1 MVDKL
6 TAFSFV
12 ASYSVVDKNSNPLIT
27 GDLKDFEIDRN
38 PRKDPKQLLHLDLYD
53 LVRVKKNFEEE
64 GVRGAAK
71 DLTLDQ
77 FVTAFADL
85 VGSAMKQQLSYL
97 FMKIDCNSDGHVTW
111 DELLTYVMSQH
122 RNASSADLVDR
133 QYMRVELPEC
143 SGSEAHR
150 DVATSTLF
158 VPKAD
163 SYVSAGKDGTL
174 RVWTTQ
180 LRHELTIHVSE
191 RGITSVNEMCLL
203 AGTLA
208 KLCVA
213 GNDRVLT
220 FYETADLA
228 GAPRWSV
235 HGRMQ
240 LKDMPLS
247 LCGFLN
253 VADDASC
260 LAVGTD
266 AGTILIYDAK
276 KLLHMLKDDRV
287 RAEALRGLVPALVC
301 AKALIL
307 TLPLHRDWVTAL
319 AYEDGLGALV
329 SASLDSHVHV
339 TQLDWPAAAVPSSMA
354 AKELHHAGGEPQV
367 ADPMHCRNMCSM
379 RAHAKGVTGVQLMQ
393 LHGTSRRMVATCAYE
408 RRIHIWNVETGDL
421 LKTLEGH
428 RGLLK
433 QMTFDPHSQILMSL
447 AQDGE
452 VRFWDIITYAQLQ
465 IIKPAHVMEA
475 TTSVRF
481 NPHHQALVT
490 TTNRLGLWQ
499 HPRKVATDE
508 VLHATLLAPSG
519 HRHPL
524 VAVLYSFQFY
534 LVVSG
539 DESGTICVW
548 DVRTGVQVFRFELGC
563 GLASMALDSSGRKLL
578 TGAVDG
584 TVTLWNFSSGQRLKV
599 ISTPEMH
606 ALEVSGLAHVQLAKL
621 AYFVSVGWQSDG
633 VADVWM
639 WPDREKSESMN
650 QPRRLPGHTDD
661 ILSVAFCLPNYLCT
675 GAYDGAVLVHNC
687 ESAALHRRVQI
698 STPPPGS
705 QRARAATLA
714 GGFGQRVE
722 KTEPQQRAGAPQDLL
737 AAVLGGVG
745 TGTGTGAGAGAN
757 ELGRSGSGEE
767 APVQVPTSTLLR
779 SVAIEA
785 LDVLDAARRVLPDA
799 VLVAGAADG
808 YLRLWSVRAMTLLGE
823 LRVCLSES
831 DGLLSVCTEPSA
843 TLLLCAD
850 SAGRIYVYDVSDMA
864 AIWDAWTARGAPV
877 PASGAPALDTAEAVQ
892 PLYTWRA
899 HTHAITQLAY
909 LTGVEGV
916 LSASVDCTVRLW
928 TLSGEQVGVFG
939 QGAPWV
945 FEARSSWFDAYCHA
959 LDGADHDRVRASEER
974 LEGLLPQAQAARAKQ
989 QLDASQRGSKGGK
1002 KASVYRL
1009 PTETLSALSLSV
1021 AQLGV
1026 QHGGAKGG
1034 GIAGGATVAAKALS
1048 GGGAGMGES
1057 NYAVTN
1063 KLTAGLRQPLKPHE
1077 PIPTQERSAVLA
1089 AALVGEG
1096 ADAVAPTGLS
1106 YHKLTKGTL
1115 WSNPA
1120 VPGRGL
1126 AASAS
1131 APGGLT
1137 RPGTAEP
1144 PLSASLSWLSTAGN
1158 KRPARLNT
1166 PTPLGAG
1173 SKPRP
1178 AKLAPL

>member
-1 MVDKL
+1 
-6 TAFSFV
+6 
-12 ASYSVVDKNSNPLIT
+12 
-27 GDLKDFEIDRN
+27 
-38 PRKDPKQLLHLDLYD
+38 
-53 LVRVKKNFEEE
+53 
-64 GVRGAAK
+64 
-71 DLTLDQ
+71 
-77 FVTAFADL
+77 
-85 VGSAMKQQLSYL
+85 
-97 FMKIDCNSDGHVTW
+97 
-111 DELLTYVMSQH
+111 
-122 RNASSADLVDR
+122 
-133 QYMRVELPEC
+133 
-143 SGSEAHR
+143 
-150 DVATSTLF
+150 
-158 VPKAD
+158 
-163 SYVSAGKDGTL
+163 
-174 RVWTTQ
+174 
-180 LRHELTIHVSE
+180 
-191 RGITSVNEMCLL
+191 
-203 AGTLA
+203 
-208 KLCVA
+208 
-213 GNDRVLT
+213 
-220 FYETADLA
+220 
-228 GAPRWSV
+228 
-235 HGRMQ
+235 
-240 LKDMPLS
+240 
-247 LCGFLN
+247 
-253 VADDASC
+253 
-260 LAVGTD
+260 
-266 AGTILIYDAK
+266 
-276 KLLHMLKDDRV
+276 
-287 RAEALRGLVPALVC
+287 
-301 AKALIL
+301 
-307 TLPLHRDWVTAL
+307 
-319 AYEDGLGALV
+319 
-329 SASLDSHVHV
+329 
-339 TQLDWPAAAVPSSMA
+339 
-354 AKELHHAGGEPQV
+354 
-367 ADPMHCRNMCSM
+367 
-379 RAHAKGVTGVQLMQ
+379 
-393 LHGTSRRMVATCAYE
+393 
-408 RRIHIWNVETGDL
+408 
-421 LKTLEGH
+421 
-428 RGLLK
+428 
-433 QMTFDPHSQILMSL
+433 MSL

-475 TTSVRF
+475 IASVRF

-524 VAVLYSFQFY
+524 VSVLYSFQFY

-548 DVRTGVQVFRFELGC
+548 DVRTGVQVFRFELGS

-599 ISTPEMH
+599 VTTPKMH

-621 AYFVSVGWQSDG
+621 AYFVSVGWQSNG

-675 GAYDGAVLVHNC
+675 GAYDGVVLVHNC

-705 QRARAATLA
+705 QRAKAAALA

-722 KTEPQQRAGAPQDLL
+722 KPDPQKRAGEPQDLL

-745 TGTGTGAGAGAN
+745 SGSGSG
-757 ELGRSGSGEE
+757 SGSGEE
-767 APVQVPTSTLLR
+767 APVTSTLLR

-843 TLLLCAD
+843 TLLLCSD
-850 SAGRIYVYDVSDMA
+850 SAGRIYIYDVSDMA
-864 AIWDAWTARGAPV
+864 SIWDAWTARGAPV
-877 PASGAPALDTAEAVQ
+877 PASGAPALDTAAAVQ

-945 FEARSSWFDAYCHA
+945 FEARSSWFDAKCHA

-989 QLDASQRGSKGGK
+989 PLDASQRGSKGGK

-1009 PTETLSALSLSV
+1009 PTETLSALSHSIS
-1021 AQLGV
+1021 QLGI
-1026 QHGGAKGG
+1026 QTGGAKGG
-1034 GIAGGATVAAKALS
+1034 GIAGATKALS

-1077 PIPTQERSAVLA
+1077 PIPMQERSAVLA

-1106 YHKLTKGTL
+1106 YQNLTKGTL

-1120 VPGRGL
+1120 VPGMGL
-1126 AASAS
+1126 GVSAS

-1166 PTPLGAG
+1166 PTPFTG

>member
-1 MVDKL
+1 M
-6 TAFSFV
+6 A
-12 ASYSVVDKNSNPLIT
+12 
-27 GDLKDFEIDRN
+27 
-38 PRKDPKQLLHLDLYD
+38 
-53 LVRVKKNFEEE
+53 
-64 GVRGAAK
+64 
-71 DLTLDQ
+71 
-77 FVTAFADL
+77 
-85 VGSAMKQQLSYL
+85 
-97 FMKIDCNSDGHVTW
+97 SDG
-111 DELLTYVMSQH
+111 
-122 RNASSADLVDR
+122 
-133 QYMRVELPEC
+133 
-143 SGSEAHR
+143 
-150 DVATSTLF
+150 
-158 VPKAD
+158 
-163 SYVSAGKDGTL
+163 
-174 RVWTTQ
+174 
-180 LRHELTIHVSE
+180 
-191 RGITSVNEMCLL
+191 
-203 AGTLA
+203 
-208 KLCVA
+208 
-213 GNDRVLT
+213 
-220 FYETADLA
+220 
-228 GAPRWSV
+228 
-235 HGRMQ
+235 
-240 LKDMPLS
+240 
-247 LCGFLN
+247 
-253 VADDASC
+253 
-260 LAVGTD
+260 
-266 AGTILIYDAK
+266 
-276 KLLHMLKDDRV
+276 
-287 RAEALRGLVPALVC
+287 
-301 AKALIL
+301 
-307 TLPLHRDWVTAL
+307 
-319 AYEDGLGALV
+319 
-329 SASLDSHVHV
+329 
-339 TQLDWPAAAVPSSMA
+339 
-354 AKELHHAGGEPQV
+354 QV
-367 ADPMHCRNMCSM
+367 
-379 RAHAKGVTGVQLMQ
+379 
-393 LHGTSRRMVATCAYE
+393 
-408 RRIHIWNVETGDL
+408 
-421 LKTLEGH
+421 
-428 RGLLK
+428 
-433 QMTFDPHSQILMSL
+433 LMSL

-475 TTSVRF
+475 IASVRF

-524 VAVLYSFQFY
+524 VSVLYSFQFY

-548 DVRTGVQVFRFELGC
+548 DVRTGVQVFRFELGS

-599 ISTPEMH
+599 VTTPKMH

-621 AYFVSVGWQSDG
+621 AYFVSVGWQSNG

-675 GAYDGAVLVHNC
+675 GAYDGVVLVHNC

-705 QRARAATLA
+705 QRAKAAALA

-722 KTEPQQRAGAPQDLL
+722 KPDPQKRAGEPQDLL

-745 TGTGTGAGAGAN
+745 SGSGSG
-757 ELGRSGSGEE
+757 SGSGEE
-767 APVQVPTSTLLR
+767 APVTSTLLR

-843 TLLLCAD
+843 TLLLCSD
-850 SAGRIYVYDVSDMA
+850 SAGRIYIYDVSDMA
-864 AIWDAWTARGAPV
+864 SIWDAWTARGAPV
-877 PASGAPALDTAEAVQ
+877 PASGASALDTAAAVQ

-945 FEARSSWFDAYCHA
+945 FEARSSWFDAKCHA

-989 QLDASQRGSKGGK
+989 PLDASQRGSKGGK

-1009 PTETLSALSLSV
+1009 PTETLSALSHSIS
-1021 AQLGV
+1021 QLGI
-1026 QHGGAKGG
+1026 QTGGAKGG
-1034 GIAGGATVAAKALS
+1034 GIVGATKALS
-1048 GGGAGMGES
+1048 GGSAGMGES

-1077 PIPTQERSAVLA
+1077 PIPMQERSAVLA

-1106 YHKLTKGTL
+1106 YQNLTKGTL

-1120 VPGRGL
+1120 VPGMGL
-1126 AASAS
+1126 GVSAS

-1166 PTPLGAG
+1166 PTPFTG

>member
-1 MVDKL
+1 M
-6 TAFSFV
+6 A
-12 ASYSVVDKNSNPLIT
+12 
-27 GDLKDFEIDRN
+27 
-38 PRKDPKQLLHLDLYD
+38 
-53 LVRVKKNFEEE
+53 
-64 GVRGAAK
+64 
-71 DLTLDQ
+71 
-77 FVTAFADL
+77 
-85 VGSAMKQQLSYL
+85 
-97 FMKIDCNSDGHVTW
+97 SDG
-111 DELLTYVMSQH
+111 
-122 RNASSADLVDR
+122 
-133 QYMRVELPEC
+133 
-143 SGSEAHR
+143 
-150 DVATSTLF
+150 
-158 VPKAD
+158 
-163 SYVSAGKDGTL
+163 
-174 RVWTTQ
+174 
-180 LRHELTIHVSE
+180 
-191 RGITSVNEMCLL
+191 
-203 AGTLA
+203 
-208 KLCVA
+208 
-213 GNDRVLT
+213 
-220 FYETADLA
+220 
-228 GAPRWSV
+228 
-235 HGRMQ
+235 
-240 LKDMPLS
+240 
-247 LCGFLN
+247 
-253 VADDASC
+253 
-260 LAVGTD
+260 
-266 AGTILIYDAK
+266 
-276 KLLHMLKDDRV
+276 
-287 RAEALRGLVPALVC
+287 
-301 AKALIL
+301 
-307 TLPLHRDWVTAL
+307 
-319 AYEDGLGALV
+319 
-329 SASLDSHVHV
+329 
-339 TQLDWPAAAVPSSMA
+339 
-354 AKELHHAGGEPQV
+354 QV
-367 ADPMHCRNMCSM
+367 
-379 RAHAKGVTGVQLMQ
+379 
-393 LHGTSRRMVATCAYE
+393 
-408 RRIHIWNVETGDL
+408 
-421 LKTLEGH
+421 
-428 RGLLK
+428 
-433 QMTFDPHSQILMSL
+433 LMSL

-475 TTSVRF
+475 IASVRF

-524 VAVLYSFQFY
+524 VSVLYSFQFY

-548 DVRTGVQVFRFELGC
+548 DVRTGVQVFRFELGS

-599 ISTPEMH
+599 VTTPKMH

-621 AYFVSVGWQSDG
+621 AYFVSVGWQSNG

-675 GAYDGAVLVHNC
+675 GAYDGVVLVHNC

-705 QRARAATLA
+705 QRAKAAALA

-722 KTEPQQRAGAPQDLL
+722 KPDPQKRAGEPQDLL

-745 TGTGTGAGAGAN
+745 SGSG
-757 ELGRSGSGEE
+757 SGSGEE
-767 APVQVPTSTLLR
+767 APVTSTLLR

-843 TLLLCAD
+843 TLLLCSD
-850 SAGRIYVYDVSDMA
+850 SAGRIYIYDVSDMA
-864 AIWDAWTARGAPV
+864 SIWDAWTARGAPV
-877 PASGAPALDTAEAVQ
+877 PASGASALDTAAAVQ

-945 FEARSSWFDAYCHA
+945 FEARSSWFDAKCHA

-989 QLDASQRGSKGGK
+989 PLDASQRGSKGGK

-1009 PTETLSALSLSV
+1009 PTETLSALSHSIS
-1021 AQLGV
+1021 QLGI
-1026 QHGGAKGG
+1026 QTGGAKGG
-1034 GIAGGATVAAKALS
+1034 GIVGATKALS
-1048 GGGAGMGES
+1048 GGSAGMGES

-1077 PIPTQERSAVLA
+1077 PIPMQERSAVLA

-1106 YHKLTKGTL
+1106 YQNLTKGTL

-1120 VPGRGL
+1120 VPGMGL
-1126 AASAS
+1126 GVSAS

-1166 PTPLGAG
+1166 PTPFTG

>member
-1 MVDKL
+1 M
-6 TAFSFV
+6 A
-12 ASYSVVDKNSNPLIT
+12 
-27 GDLKDFEIDRN
+27 
-38 PRKDPKQLLHLDLYD
+38 
-53 LVRVKKNFEEE
+53 
-64 GVRGAAK
+64 
-71 DLTLDQ
+71 
-77 FVTAFADL
+77 
-85 VGSAMKQQLSYL
+85 
-97 FMKIDCNSDGHVTW
+97 SDG
-111 DELLTYVMSQH
+111 
-122 RNASSADLVDR
+122 
-133 QYMRVELPEC
+133 
-143 SGSEAHR
+143 
-150 DVATSTLF
+150 
-158 VPKAD
+158 
-163 SYVSAGKDGTL
+163 
-174 RVWTTQ
+174 
-180 LRHELTIHVSE
+180 
-191 RGITSVNEMCLL
+191 
-203 AGTLA
+203 
-208 KLCVA
+208 
-213 GNDRVLT
+213 
-220 FYETADLA
+220 
-228 GAPRWSV
+228 
-235 HGRMQ
+235 
-240 LKDMPLS
+240 
-247 LCGFLN
+247 
-253 VADDASC
+253 
-260 LAVGTD
+260 
-266 AGTILIYDAK
+266 
-276 KLLHMLKDDRV
+276 
-287 RAEALRGLVPALVC
+287 
-301 AKALIL
+301 
-307 TLPLHRDWVTAL
+307 
-319 AYEDGLGALV
+319 
-329 SASLDSHVHV
+329 
-339 TQLDWPAAAVPSSMA
+339 
-354 AKELHHAGGEPQV
+354 QV
-367 ADPMHCRNMCSM
+367 
-379 RAHAKGVTGVQLMQ
+379 
-393 LHGTSRRMVATCAYE
+393 
-408 RRIHIWNVETGDL
+408 
-421 LKTLEGH
+421 
-428 RGLLK
+428 
-433 QMTFDPHSQILMSL
+433 LMSL

-475 TTSVRF
+475 IASVRF

-524 VAVLYSFQFY
+524 VSVLYSFQFY

-548 DVRTGVQVFRFELGC
+548 DVRTGVQVFRFELGS

-599 ISTPEMH
+599 VTTPKMH

-621 AYFVSVGWQSDG
+621 AYFVSVGWQSNG

-675 GAYDGAVLVHNC
+675 GAYDGVVLVHNC

-705 QRARAATLA
+705 QRAKAAALA

-722 KTEPQQRAGAPQDLL
+722 KPDPQKRAGEPQDLL

-745 TGTGTGAGAGAN
+745 SGSGSG
-757 ELGRSGSGEE
+757 SGSGEE
-767 APVQVPTSTLLR
+767 APVTSTLLR

-843 TLLLCAD
+843 TLLLCSD
-850 SAGRIYVYDVSDMA
+850 SAGRIYIYDVSDMA
-864 AIWDAWTARGAPV
+864 SIWDAWTARGAPV
-877 PASGAPALDTAEAVQ
+877 PASGAPALDTAAAVQ

-945 FEARSSWFDAYCHA
+945 FEARSSWFDAKCHA

-989 QLDASQRGSKGGK
+989 PLDASQRGSKGGK

-1009 PTETLSALSLSV
+1009 PTETLSALSHSIS
-1021 AQLGV
+1021 QLGI
-1026 QHGGAKGG
+1026 QTGGAKGG
-1034 GIAGGATVAAKALS
+1034 GIVGATKALS
-1048 GGGAGMGES
+1048 GGSAGMGES

-1077 PIPTQERSAVLA
+1077 PIPMQERSAVLA

-1106 YHKLTKGTL
+1106 YQNLTKGTL

-1120 VPGRGL
+1120 VPGMGL
-1126 AASAS
+1126 GVSAS

-1166 PTPLGAG
+1166 PTPFTG

>member
-1 MVDKL
+1 M
-6 TAFSFV
+6 A
-12 ASYSVVDKNSNPLIT
+12 
-27 GDLKDFEIDRN
+27 
-38 PRKDPKQLLHLDLYD
+38 
-53 LVRVKKNFEEE
+53 
-64 GVRGAAK
+64 
-71 DLTLDQ
+71 
-77 FVTAFADL
+77 
-85 VGSAMKQQLSYL
+85 
-97 FMKIDCNSDGHVTW
+97 SDG
-111 DELLTYVMSQH
+111 
-122 RNASSADLVDR
+122 
-133 QYMRVELPEC
+133 
-143 SGSEAHR
+143 
-150 DVATSTLF
+150 
-158 VPKAD
+158 
-163 SYVSAGKDGTL
+163 
-174 RVWTTQ
+174 
-180 LRHELTIHVSE
+180 
-191 RGITSVNEMCLL
+191 
-203 AGTLA
+203 
-208 KLCVA
+208 
-213 GNDRVLT
+213 
-220 FYETADLA
+220 
-228 GAPRWSV
+228 
-235 HGRMQ
+235 
-240 LKDMPLS
+240 
-247 LCGFLN
+247 
-253 VADDASC
+253 
-260 LAVGTD
+260 
-266 AGTILIYDAK
+266 
-276 KLLHMLKDDRV
+276 
-287 RAEALRGLVPALVC
+287 
-301 AKALIL
+301 
-307 TLPLHRDWVTAL
+307 
-319 AYEDGLGALV
+319 
-329 SASLDSHVHV
+329 
-339 TQLDWPAAAVPSSMA
+339 
-354 AKELHHAGGEPQV
+354 QV
-367 ADPMHCRNMCSM
+367 
-379 RAHAKGVTGVQLMQ
+379 
-393 LHGTSRRMVATCAYE
+393 
-408 RRIHIWNVETGDL
+408 
-421 LKTLEGH
+421 
-428 RGLLK
+428 
-433 QMTFDPHSQILMSL
+433 LMSL

-475 TTSVRF
+475 IASVRF

-524 VAVLYSFQFY
+524 VSVLYSFQFY

-548 DVRTGVQVFRFELGC
+548 DVRTGVQVFRFELGS

-599 ISTPEMH
+599 VTTPKMH

-621 AYFVSVGWQSDG
+621 AYFVSVGWQSNG

-675 GAYDGAVLVHNC
+675 GAYDGVVLVHNC

-705 QRARAATLA
+705 QRAKAAALA

-722 KTEPQQRAGAPQDLL
+722 KPDPQKRAGEPQDLL

-745 TGTGTGAGAGAN
+745 SGSGSG
-757 ELGRSGSGEE
+757 SGSGEE
-767 APVQVPTSTLLR
+767 APVTSTLLR

-843 TLLLCAD
+843 TLLLCSD
-850 SAGRIYVYDVSDMA
+850 SAGRIYIYDVSDMA
-864 AIWDAWTARGAPV
+864 SIWDAWTARGAPV
-877 PASGAPALDTAEAVQ
+877 PASGAPALDTAAAVQ

-945 FEARSSWFDAYCHA
+945 FEARSSWFDAKCHA

-989 QLDASQRGSKGGK
+989 PLDASQRGSKGGK

-1009 PTETLSALSLSV
+1009 PTETLSALSHSIS
-1021 AQLGV
+1021 QLGI
-1026 QHGGAKGG
+1026 QTGGAKGG
-1034 GIAGGATVAAKALS
+1034 GIAGATKALS
-1048 GGGAGMGES
+1048 GGSAGMGES

-1077 PIPTQERSAVLA
+1077 PIPMQERSAVLA

-1106 YHKLTKGTL
+1106 YQNLTKGTL

-1120 VPGRGL
+1120 VPGMGL
-1126 AASAS
+1126 GVSAS

-1166 PTPLGAG
+1166 PTPFTG